1 MCQNN
6 LFENW
11 YFRDFWPAA
20 TTAHFIYWCIY
31 FFWGGG
37 EGTSIKHRNNKAC
50 YVSSLE
56 MRRHVVY
63 TDNQILRWGRKMENG
78 KQRHPLVAFKAK
90 ASLKKK
96 NESLGFVDRFSA
108 VCWYIDKWPIW
119 GSNSNRHRK
128 DKECFFLSVDMCRL
142 VVRAEDLT
150 LGQRH

>member
-6 LFENW
+6 LFKNW
-11 YFRDFWPAA
+11 DFRDFWPAA
-20 TTAHFIYWCIY
+20 TTTHFIYWCIY
-31 FFWGGG
+31 FLGG
-37 EGTSIKHRNNKAC
+37 EGTSIKHRNNKAY

-78 KQRHPLVAFKAK
+78 KQRHSLVAFKAK
-90 ASLKKK
+90 ASLTK
-96 NESLGFVDRFSA
+96 NESLGFVDQFSV
-108 VCWYIDKWPIW
+108 VCRYTDKWPIW

-128 DKECFFLSVDMCRL
+128 DKECSFSSVDICRL
-142 VVRAEDLT
+142 VVRAEDLI